1 MKGHQVTIKDIAK
14 ILHISPSTVSR
25 ALKDHPDINPQ
36 TKKNVQELAKKLNYK
51 PNQVALNLL
60 QKESKI
66 IGVIVPEFIHYFF
79 STVISGIE
87 KIANESGYHIII
99 AQSNE
104 SYHKEVE
111 NIQALLSSNIDGFI
125 ITMAKTTLNFDHF
138 KNVEE
143 IGVPMVFVDRSCDE
157 VTADKVLVDDFDGA
171 YKSTKHLIENGCKNI
186 IHLAG
191 PQNLDI
197 GIKRKEGF
205 LAALHESGIDVKDFS
220 IQICDSYDHALRLIP
235 ELFGRHNN
243 IDGIFAVNDLTAV
256 GAMKAIKAINKR
268 VPEDIAITGFT
279 NSFIS
284 YIADPELTTI
294 DQKGFEMG
302 QHAARMLLKRIKSDE
317 NFGPVTTILNTELVV
332 RKSSIR
338 KK

>member
-36 TKKNVQELAKKLNYK
+36 TKKNVQDLAKKLNYK

-66 IGVIVPEFIHYFF
+66 IGVIVPEIIHYFF

-99 AQSNE
+99 AQSDE
-104 SYHKEVE
+104 SYHKEVD

-143 IGVPMVFVDRSCDE
+143 IGVPMVFVDRSCDA

-171 YKSTKHLIENGCKNI
+171 YKATKHLIENGCKSI

-205 LAALHESGIDVKDFS
+205 LTALHDAGLEAYDYSV
-220 IQICDSYDHALRLIP
+220 QICDSHDHALRLIP
-235 ELFGRHNN
+235 ELMSRYNH

-256 GAMKAIKAINKR
+256 GAMKAVKSINRR
-268 VPEDIAITGFT
+268 VPEDVAISGFT

-332 RKSSIR
+332 RKSSL
-338 KK
+338 KKK